1 MANYYGGFIMADQLH
16 TDLAALQPYF
26 EAGKSSAQRAQLIP
40 LLNWVHTTFPQL
52 TPRVAWNQPMFT
64 DHGTFIIG
72 FSTAKDHLN
81 IALETPTL
89 DHFRAAIEANG
100 DHATKMLWQINF
112 ETPVNHDLLAQTIQ
126 YNIDTKQA
134 TTTFW
139 RA

>member
-1 MANYYGGFIMADQLH
+1 MADQLH
-16 TDLAALQPYF
+16 TDLAVLQPYF
-26 EAGKSSAQRAQLIP
+26 EAGKSSAQRAQLIL

-112 ETPVNHDLLAQTIQ
+112 EKPVNHDLLAQTIQ